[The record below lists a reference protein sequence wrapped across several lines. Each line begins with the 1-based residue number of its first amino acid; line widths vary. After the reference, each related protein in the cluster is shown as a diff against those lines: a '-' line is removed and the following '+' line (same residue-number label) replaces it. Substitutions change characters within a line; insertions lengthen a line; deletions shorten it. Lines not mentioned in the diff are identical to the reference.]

1 MFIISVICITGL
13 IQNSF
18 WPDFPLTKNNPIEP
32 VDLAREDPAR
42 KTELLSSTWQ
52 EGRLRLGRSCAVCCR
67 DMDGPCA
74 SGCQGLTLA
83 TIPALHLRASSAP
96 ANKLVL
102 DLGPFGQWEFLARL
116 LSAPVGNPACRSQLV
131 FEGPWPHPLG
141 CPLGVERFHG
151 RGLEMPPL
159 TEPTG
164 PMVPPHLSTSMASSL
179 EDYSQIQ

>member
-18 WPDFPLTKNNPIEP
+18 WPDFPLTKNNPIDP

-42 KTELLSSTWQ
+42 KIELLSSMWQ
-52 EGRLRLGRSCAVCCR
+52 VGRLRLGRSCTVCCQGV
-67 DMDGPCA
+67 DGPCA

-102 DLGPFGQWEFLARL
+102 DLGPFGQWEVLARL
-116 LSAPVGNPACRSQLV
+116 LSAPVGNPACPSQLV
-131 FEGPWPHPLG
+131 FEGPWPQSSWLSLG
-141 CPLGVERFHG
+141 SREVSRSGAGDAVDRAHWANGTSSSVRQHG
-151 RGLEMPPL
+151 FF
-159 TEPTG
+159 T
-164 PMVPPHLSTSMASSL
+164 
-179 EDYSQIQ
+179 